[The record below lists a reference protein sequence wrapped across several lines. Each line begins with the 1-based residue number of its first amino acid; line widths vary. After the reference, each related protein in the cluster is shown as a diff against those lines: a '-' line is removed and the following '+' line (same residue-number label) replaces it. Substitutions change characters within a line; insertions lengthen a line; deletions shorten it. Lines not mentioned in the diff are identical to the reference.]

1 MIWQIYK
8 VFFTYHFTRSL
19 SFVAAA
25 KFSLFTFHFS
35 LKIANFANSFA
46 KLQCTRQFKEKQA
59 FLLHCSRFFVTL
71 ASPKLLHLG
80 KAQINLAFHST
91 FRNFANKNK
100 TFYNTTMLQIRCK
113 NNNMT
118 KSFPEGTS
126 LLDVYQE
133 FADDIKLPY
142 PVVSAKV
149 NNASQGLKFRLYQNR
164 DVEFL
169 DAREGSGHRVYV
181 RSLCFVLYKATQDLF
196 PGSKLFI
203 EHTISRGY
211 YCNFK
216 KKGYEPMVEGDVEKI
231 RERMQEIINLDMPFR
246 RNEAT
251 TEEALRVFAERGLT
265 DKVKLLESS
274 GQIYSDY
281 YMLGDTADY
290 YYGPLVPSAGYL
302 TVWGLET
309 YHDGMLLRV
318 PDWNNPTQLAEKVD
332 MPKTYE
338 MFAEKTK
345 WDIIM
350 RLSNAGDV
358 NKAILKGHASELI
371 QVSEA
376 LQEKKIVQIAE
387 EIDRR
392 FHDEENPVRMVLIT
406 GPSSS
411 GKTTFCKRL
420 SVQLLACGLRPL
432 SFSTDD
438 YFVNRL
444 DTPKLPNGDYDFD
457 NIETVEYHLLEDHLL
472 RLMKGERVEI
482 PEYNFVTGKREWN
495 GKKLKLAGD
504 TVLIIEGIHALN
516 PLLTKKIPD
525 SLKYKIYI
533 SALTSISLD
542 DHNWIPVRDNR
553 LLRRIIRD
561 YNKGAYTAQQTI
573 AQWKNVCE
581 AEDQWIFPFQETAD
595 AMFNSALNI
604 EFAVLRTHA
613 EIILASVPKNCDEY
627 AEAHRLLKF
636 LRYFIPI
643 SDKEIPPT
651 SIMREFVGG
660 SSFKYPR

>member
-1 MIWQIYK
+1 
-8 VFFTYHFTRSL
+8 
-19 SFVAAA
+19 
-25 KFSLFTFHFS
+25 
-35 LKIANFANSFA
+35 
-46 KLQCTRQFKEKQA
+46 
-59 FLLHCSRFFVTL
+59 
-71 ASPKLLHLG
+71 
-80 KAQINLAFHST
+80 
-91 FRNFANKNK
+91 
-100 TFYNTTMLQIRCK
+100 MLQIRCK
-113 NNNMT
+113 NNNIT

-126 LLDVYQE
+126 LLEVYQE
-133 FADDIKLPY
+133 FADEIHLPY

-149 NNASQGLKFRLYQNR
+149 NNTSQGLKFRLFQNR

-169 DAREGSGHRVYV
+169 DACEGSGHRVYV

-196 PGSKLFI
+196 PASKLFI

-216 KKGYEPMVEGDVEKI
+216 KRNNEALAEGDVERI

-265 DKVKLLESS
+265 DKVKLLETS

-302 TVWGLET
+302 TVWALEP

-318 PDWNNPTQLAEKVD
+318 PDWNNPTILAEKVD
-332 MPKTYE
+332 MPKTYG

-392 FHDEENPVRMVLIT
+392 FHEEENPVRLVLIT

-420 SVQLLACGLRPL
+420 SVQLLACGLRPM

-438 YFVNRL
+438 YFVNRV

-457 NIETVEYHLLEDHLL
+457 NIETVEYSLLEDHLL
-472 RLMKGERVEI
+472 RLMNGERVEI
-482 PEYNFVTGKREWN
+482 PEYNFTTGQREWN

-504 TVLIIEGIHALN
+504 SVLIIEGIHALN

-525 SLKYKIYI
+525 SAKFKIYI

-561 YNKGAYTAQQTI
+561 YNKGAYTAQETI

-581 AEDQWIFPFQETAD
+581 AEDQWIFPFQESAD
-595 AMFNSALNI
+595 VMFNSALNI

-613 EIILASVPKNCDEY
+613 EIILTSVPRNCPEY

-636 LRYFIPI
+636 IRFFIPV

-660 SSFKYPR
+660 SSFKY

>member
-1 MIWQIYK
+1 MNYELCNRD
-8 VFFTYHFTRSL
+8 FL
-19 SFVAAA
+19 ALLA
-25 KFSLFTFHFS
+25 KNYELFRIFAS
-35 LKIANFANSFA
+35 KI
-46 KLQCTRQFKEKQA
+46 
-59 FLLHCSRFFVTL
+59 
-71 ASPKLLHLG
+71 P
-80 KAQINLAFHST
+80 IP
-91 FRNFANKNK
+91 
-100 TFYNTTMLQIRCK
+100 MLQIRCK
-113 NNNMT
+113 NNNVT

-133 FADDIKLPY
+133 FADEIKLPY

-149 NNASQGLKFRLYQNR
+149 NNASEGLKFRLFQNR

-181 RSLCFVLYKATQDLF
+181 RSLCFLLYKATQDIF

-216 KKGYEPMVEGDVEKI
+216 KKNNEALAEGDVERI
-231 RERMQEIINLDMPFR
+231 SQRMMEIVGLDMPFR

-251 TEEALRVFAERGLT
+251 NEEAIRVFAERGFA
-265 DKVKLLESS
+265 DKVKLLETS

-281 YMLGDTADY
+281 YTLGDTADY

-302 TVWGLET
+302 KVFGLEP

-318 PDWNNPTQLAEKVD
+318 PDWNDPTRLAEKVD

-338 MFAEKTK
+338 MFREKTR

-376 LQEKKIVQIAE
+376 LQEKRIVQIAE

-392 FHDEENPVRMVLIT
+392 FHAEENPIRLVLIT

-438 YFVNRL
+438 YFVNRV
-444 DTPKLPNGDYDFD
+444 DTPLLPNGDYDFD
-457 NIETVEYHLLEDHLL
+457 NIETVDYHLLEDHLT
-472 RLMKGERVEI
+472 RLMNGERVEV
-482 PEYNFVTGKREWN
+482 PEYNFSTGKREWN

-516 PLLTKKIPD
+516 PLLTQKIDD

-533 SALTSISLD
+533 SALTSVSLD
-542 DHNWIPVRDNR
+542 DHNWIPTRDNR

-561 YNKGAYTAQQTI
+561 YNKGAFTAQQTI

-581 AEDQWIFPFQETAD
+581 AEDKWIFPYQERAD

-613 EIILASVPKNCDEY
+613 EIILSSVPRNCPEY
-627 AEAHRLLKF
+627 SEAHRLLKF
-636 LRYFIPI
+636 IHYFLPV

-660 SSFKYPR
+660 SSFKY

>member
-1 MIWQIYK
+1 
-8 VFFTYHFTRSL
+8 
-19 SFVAAA
+19 
-25 KFSLFTFHFS
+25 
-35 LKIANFANSFA
+35 
-46 KLQCTRQFKEKQA
+46 
-59 FLLHCSRFFVTL
+59 
-71 ASPKLLHLG
+71 
-80 KAQINLAFHST
+80 
-91 FRNFANKNK
+91 
-100 TFYNTTMLQIRCK
+100 MLQIRCK
-113 NNNMT
+113 NNNVT

-133 FADDIKLPY
+133 FADEINLPY

-149 NNASQGLKFRLYQNR
+149 NNTSQGLKFRLFQNR
-164 DVEFL
+164 DVEFM

-181 RSLCFVLYKATQDLF
+181 RSLSFLLYKATQDIF

-203 EHTISRGY
+203 EHSLCRGY

-216 KKGYEPMVEGDVEKI
+216 KKTNEPLTDEDVQQIKD
-231 RERMQEIINLDMPFR
+231 RMLEIVGLDMPFR
-246 RNEAT
+246 RTEAT
-251 TEEALRVFAERGLT
+251 TEEAIRVFTERGFS
-265 DKVKLLESS
+265 DKVKLLETS

-281 YMLGDTADY
+281 YTLGDTVDY

-302 TVWGLET
+302 KVWGLER
-309 YHDGMLLRV
+309 YEDGLLLRV
-318 PDWNNPTQLAEKVD
+318 PDWNNPTQVAEKVSQ
-332 MPKTYE
+332 PKTFE
-338 MFAEKTK
+338 MFAEKTR

-358 NKAILKGHASELI
+358 NKAIMRGHASELI

-387 EIDRR
+387 EIDKR
-392 FHDEENPVRMVLIT
+392 FHREKDPVRLVLIT

-420 SVQLLACGLRPL
+420 SVQLLACGLRPI

-438 YFVNRL
+438 YFVNRV

-457 NIETVEYHLLEDHLL
+457 NIETVEYSLLEDHLL
-472 RLMKGERVEI
+472 RLMKGERVDI
-482 PEYNFVTGKREWN
+482 PEYNFVTGKREYN
-495 GKKLKLAGD
+495 GKKLKLGND

-516 PLLTKKIPD
+516 PLLTQKIPD
-525 SLKYKIYI
+525 ALKYKVYI

-561 YNKGAYTAQQTI
+561 YNKGAFTAQQTI
-573 AQWKNVCE
+573 AQWKNVLA

-595 AMFNSALNI
+595 VMFNSALNI

-613 EIILASVPKNCDEY
+613 EIILASVPKNCPEY
-627 AEAHRLLKF
+627 SEAHRLLKF
-636 LRYFIPI
+636 IHFFLPV

>member
-1 MIWQIYK
+1 MQAK
-8 VFFTYHFTRSL
+8 TR
-19 SFVAAA
+19 
-25 KFSLFTFHFS
+25 
-35 LKIANFANSFA
+35 N
-46 KLQCTRQFKEKQA
+46 
-59 FLLHCSRFFVTL
+59 
-71 ASPKLLHLG
+71 
-80 KAQINLAFHST
+80 
-91 FRNFANKNK
+91 
-100 TFYNTTMLQIRCK
+100 MLQIRCK
-113 NNNMT
+113 NNNVT

-142 PVVSAKV
+142 PVVSARV
-149 NNASQGLKFRLYQNR
+149 NNTSQGLKFRLFQNR

-181 RSLCFVLYKATQDLF
+181 RSLSFLLYKATQDVF

-203 EHTISRGY
+203 EHSLSRGY
-211 YCNFK
+211 YCNLK
-216 KKGYEPMVEGDVEKI
+216 KREALTDDDVEQI
-231 RERMQEIINLDMPFR
+231 RKRMQEIVDLDMPFR
-246 RNEAT
+246 RTEAT
-251 TEEALRVFAERGLT
+251 NEEAIRVFSERGFS
-265 DKVKLLESS
+265 DKVKLLETS

-281 YMLGDTADY
+281 YTLGDTVDY

-302 TVWGLET
+302 KVWGLER
-309 YHDGMLLRV
+309 YEDGLLLRV
-318 PDWNNPTQLAEKVD
+318 PDWHNPLKVAEK
-332 MPKTYE
+332 MQQPKTFE
-338 MFAEKTK
+338 MFAEKTR

-358 NKAILKGHASELI
+358 NKAVMRGHASELI

-392 FHDEENPVRMVLIT
+392 FHWEKDPVRLVLIT

-420 SVQLLACGLRPL
+420 SIQLLACGLRPV

-438 YFVNRL
+438 YFVNRV

-457 NIETVEYHLLEDHLL
+457 NIETVEYSLLEDHLL
-472 RLMKGERVEI
+472 RLMQGERVEI
-482 PEYNFVTGKREWN
+482 PEYNFVTGKREYN
-495 GKKLKLAGD
+495 GKKLKLGSD

-525 SLKYKIYI
+525 TLKYKVFI
-533 SALTSISLD
+533 SALTSVSLD
-542 DHNWIPVRDNR
+542 DHNWIPTRDNR

-561 YNKGAYTAQQTI
+561 YNKGAFTAQQTI
-573 AQWKNVCE
+573 AQWKNVLA
-581 AEDQWIFPFQETAD
+581 AEDQWISPFQESAD
-595 AMFNSALNI
+595 VMFNSALNI

-613 EIILASVPKNCDEY
+613 EIILASVPKNCPEY
-627 AEAHRLLKF
+627 SDAHRLLKF
-636 LRYFIPI
+636 IRYFIPI
-643 SDKEIPPT
+643 SDTEIPPT

-660 SSFKYPR
+660 SSFKYQR

>member
-1 MIWQIYK
+1 
-8 VFFTYHFTRSL
+8 
-19 SFVAAA
+19 
-25 KFSLFTFHFS
+25 
-35 LKIANFANSFA
+35 
-46 KLQCTRQFKEKQA
+46 
-59 FLLHCSRFFVTL
+59 
-71 ASPKLLHLG
+71 
-80 KAQINLAFHST
+80 
-91 FRNFANKNK
+91 
-100 TFYNTTMLQIRCK
+100 MLQIRCK
-113 NNNMT
+113 NTGVT
-118 KSFPEGTS
+118 KSVQEGTS

-133 FADDIKLPY
+133 FADEIRLPY

-149 NNASQGLKFRLYQNR
+149 NNVSQGLKFRLYQNR

-181 RSLCFVLYKATQDLF
+181 RSLCFVLYKATQDVF

-203 EHTISRGY
+203 EHSLCRGY

-216 KKGYEPMVEGDVEKI
+216 KRTPEPLTDEDVRRI
-231 RERMQEIINLDMPFR
+231 GQRMQEIIALDMPFR
-246 RNEAT
+246 RTEAT
-251 TEEALRVFAERGLT
+251 NEETVRVFTERGFA
-265 DKVKLLESS
+265 DKVKLLETS
-274 GQIYSDY
+274 GQIYSHY
-281 YMLGDTADY
+281 YTLGDTVDY

-302 TVWGLET
+302 TVWALERYEQGL
-309 YHDGMLLRV
+309 LLRI
-318 PDWNNPTQLAEKVD
+318 PDWNNPSRLAEKVD
-332 MPKTYE
+332 QPKTFG
-338 MFAEKTK
+338 MFAEKTR

-358 NKAILKGHASELI
+358 NKAIQRGYASELI

-387 EIDRR
+387 DIYARCEKSNGR
-392 FHDEENPVRMVLIT
+392 NPIVLIT

-420 SVQLLACGLRPL
+420 SIQLLACGLRPL

-438 YFVNRL
+438 YFVNRV

-457 NIETVEYHLLEDHLL
+457 NIETVEYSLLEDHLL
-472 RLMKGERVEI
+472 RLIKGERVEI
-482 PEYNFVTGKREWN
+482 PEYNFVTGRREWN
-495 GKKLKLAGD
+495 GKRLKLSPD

-516 PLLTKKIPD
+516 PLLTQKID
-525 SLKYKIYI
+525 DTMKYKIYI

-542 DHNWIPVRDNR
+542 DHNWIPVSDNR

-561 YNKGAYTAQQTI
+561 YNKGAFTARQTI

-581 AEDQWIFPFQETAD
+581 AEDRWIFPFQETAD

-613 EIILASVPKNCDEY
+613 EIILTSVPKNCPEY

-636 LRYFIPI
+636 IRFFLPV

-660 SSFKYPR
+660 SSFKY

>member
-1 MIWQIYK
+1 
-8 VFFTYHFTRSL
+8 
-19 SFVAAA
+19 
-25 KFSLFTFHFS
+25 
-35 LKIANFANSFA
+35 
-46 KLQCTRQFKEKQA
+46 
-59 FLLHCSRFFVTL
+59 
-71 ASPKLLHLG
+71 
-80 KAQINLAFHST
+80 
-91 FRNFANKNK
+91 
-100 TFYNTTMLQIRCK
+100 MLQIRCK
-113 NNNMT
+113 NNNVT

-181 RSLCFVLYKATQDLF
+181 RSLSFVLYKATQDIF

-203 EHTISRGY
+203 EHSLCRGF

-216 KKGYEPMVEGDVEKI
+216 KKDGGALTDEDVDQIKQ
-231 RERMQEIINLDMPFR
+231 RMQEIINLDMPFR
-246 RNEAT
+246 RTEAT
-251 TEEALRVFAERGLT
+251 NEEAIRVFQERGFS
-265 DKVKLLESS
+265 DKVKLLETS
-274 GQIYSDY
+274 GHIYSDY
-281 YMLGDTADY
+281 YTLGDTVDY
-290 YYGPLVPSAGYL
+290 YYGPLVPSTSYL
-302 TVWGLET
+302 KIWGLER
-309 YHDGMLLRV
+309 YEQGLLLRV
-318 PDWNNPTQLAEKVD
+318 PDWNNPNQLAEKVAQ
-332 MPKTYE
+332 PKTFE
-338 MFAEKTK
+338 MFAEKTR

-358 NKAILKGHASELI
+358 NKAIMRGHASELI

-387 EIDRR
+387 EIERR
-392 FHDEENPVRMVLIT
+392 FHREENPVKMVLIT

-420 SVQLLACGLRPL
+420 SVQLLACGLRPV

-438 YFVNRL
+438 YFVNRV

-457 NIETVEYHLLEDHLL
+457 NIETVEYALLEDHLL

-495 GKKLKLAGD
+495 GKKLKLSND

-561 YNKGAYTAQQTI
+561 YNKGAFTAQETI

-581 AEDQWIFPFQETAD
+581 AEDKWIFPFQESAD
-595 AMFNSALNI
+595 VMFNSALNI
-604 EFAVLRTHA
+604 EFAVLRIHA
-613 EIILASVPKNCDEY
+613 ELILASVPKNCPEY
-627 AEAHRLLKF
+627 AEAHRLMKF
-636 LRYFIPI
+636 IHFFLPV

-660 SSFKYPR
+660 SSFKY

>member
-1 MIWQIYK
+1 M
-8 VFFTYHFTRSL
+8 
-19 SFVAAA
+19 
-25 KFSLFTFHFS
+25 
-35 LKIANFANSFA
+35 
-46 KLQCTRQFKEKQA
+46 
-59 FLLHCSRFFVTL
+59 LH
-71 ASPKLLHLG
+71 
-80 KAQINLAFHST
+80 
-91 FRNFANKNK
+91 
-100 TFYNTTMLQIRCK
+100 IRCK
-113 NNNMT
+113 NNNVT
-118 KSFPEGTS
+118 KAFPEGCS

-133 FADDIKLPY
+133 FADEIKLPY

-149 NNASQGLKFRLYQNR
+149 NNASEGLKFRLFQNR

-181 RSLCFVLYKATQDLF
+181 RSLCFLLYKATQDIF

-203 EHTISRGY
+203 EHAISRGY

-216 KKGYEPMVEGDVEKI
+216 KKNNEGLADGDIKQI
-231 RERMQEIINLDMPFR
+231 SERMREIVNLDMPFR
-246 RNEAT
+246 RTEAT
-251 TEEALRVFAERGLT
+251 NEEAIRVFAERGFS
-265 DKVKLLESS
+265 DKVKLLETS

-302 TVWGLET
+302 KVFGLEP

-318 PDWNNPTQLAEKVD
+318 PDWNNPTILAEKVD

-338 MFAEKTK
+338 MFREKTK

-387 EIDRR
+387 DIERR
-392 FHDEENPVRMVLIT
+392 FHAEEKPIRLVLIT

-420 SVQLLACGLRPL
+420 SIQLLACGLRPM

-438 YFVNRL
+438 YFVNRV

-457 NIETVEYHLLEDHLL
+457 NIETVDYALLEDHLS

-482 PEYNFVTGKREWN
+482 PEYNFTTGKREWN

-516 PLLTKKIPD
+516 PKLTQNID
-525 SLKYKIYI
+525 NSLKYKIYI

-561 YNKGAYTAQQTI
+561 YNKGAYTARETI

-581 AEDQWIFPFQETAD
+581 AEDKWIFPYQETAD

-613 EIILASVPKNCDEY
+613 EIILSSVQRNCPEY

-636 LRYFIPI
+636 IHYFLPV

-660 SSFKYPR
+660 SSFKY

>member
-1 MIWQIYK
+1 
-8 VFFTYHFTRSL
+8 
-19 SFVAAA
+19 
-25 KFSLFTFHFS
+25 
-35 LKIANFANSFA
+35 
-46 KLQCTRQFKEKQA
+46 
-59 FLLHCSRFFVTL
+59 
-71 ASPKLLHLG
+71 
-80 KAQINLAFHST
+80 
-91 FRNFANKNK
+91 
-100 TFYNTTMLQIRCK
+100 MLDI
-113 NNNMT
+113 
-118 KSFPEGTS
+118 
-126 LLDVYQE
+126 YQE
-133 FADDIKLPY
+133 FAEEIQLPY

-149 NNASQGLKFRLYQNR
+149 NNVSQGLKFRVYQNR

-181 RSLCFVLYKATQDLF
+181 RSLSFVLYKATQDVF

-203 EHTISRGY
+203 EHSLCRGY

-216 KKGYEPMVEGDVEKI
+216 KKGNEPLTNDDVNSI
-231 RERMQEIINLDMPFR
+231 RQRMQEIIDLDMPFR
-246 RNEAT
+246 RTEAT
-251 TEEALRVFAERGLT
+251 NEESIRIFTERGFT
-265 DKVKLLESS
+265 DKVKLLETS

-281 YMLGDTADY
+281 YTLGDTVDY

-302 TVWGLET
+302 KVWGLER
-309 YHDGMLLRV
+309 YEEGMLLRV
-318 PDWNNPTQLAEKVD
+318 PDWYNPLKLAEKVD
-332 MPKTYE
+332 QPKTFE
-338 MFAEKTK
+338 MFAEKTR

-358 NKAILKGHASELI
+358 NKAIKRGHASELI

-387 EIDRR
+387 EIERR
-392 FHDEENPVRMVLIT
+392 FHREENPTRLVLIT

-420 SVQLLACGLRPL
+420 SVQLLACGLRPV

-438 YFVNRL
+438 YFVNRV

-457 NIETVEYHLLEDHLL
+457 NIETVEYSLLEDHLL
-472 RLMKGERVEI
+472 RLMQGEKVEI
-482 PEYNFVTGKREWN
+482 PEYNFVTGKREYN
-495 GKKLKLAGD
+495 GKKLKLSGD

-525 SLKYKIYI
+525 DLKYKIYI

-542 DHNWIPVRDNR
+542 DHNWIPTRDNR

-573 AQWKNVCE
+573 SQWKNVCL
-581 AEDQWIFPFQETAD
+581 AEDQWIFPYQETAD
-595 AMFNSALNI
+595 VMFNSALNI

-613 EIILASVPKNCDEY
+613 EIILASVPRNCPEY
-627 AEAHRLLKF
+627 SEAHRLLKF
-636 LRYFIPI
+636 IHYFLPI

-660 SSFKYPR
+660 SSFKESSF

>member
-1 MIWQIYK
+1 
-8 VFFTYHFTRSL
+8 
-19 SFVAAA
+19 
-25 KFSLFTFHFS
+25 
-35 LKIANFANSFA
+35 
-46 KLQCTRQFKEKQA
+46 
-59 FLLHCSRFFVTL
+59 
-71 ASPKLLHLG
+71 
-80 KAQINLAFHST
+80 
-91 FRNFANKNK
+91 
-100 TFYNTTMLQIRCK
+100 MLQIRCK
-113 NNNMT
+113 NNNIT

-133 FADDIKLPY
+133 FADELKMPY

-149 NNASQGLKFRLYQNR
+149 NNVSQGLKFRLYQNR

-169 DAREGSGHRVYV
+169 DARVGSGHSAYV
-181 RSLCFVLYKATQDLF
+181 RSLCFILYKATQDLF

-216 KKGYEPMVEGDVEKI
+216 KKGNIPLTNDDVTKM
-231 RERMQEIINLDMPFR
+231 RNRMQEIIDLDMPFR

-251 TEEALRVFAERGLT
+251 TEEALRVFQERGFS
-265 DKVKLLESS
+265 DKVKLLETS

-281 YMLGDTADY
+281 YMLGDTADFY
-290 YYGPLVPSAGYL
+290 FGPLVPSAGYIK
-302 TVWGLET
+302 VWGLEP
-309 YHDGMLLRV
+309 YYDGMLLRV
-318 PDWNNPTQLAEKVD
+318 PDWNNPTVLAEKVD
-332 MPKTYE
+332 MPKTYS
-338 MFAEKTK
+338 MFAEKTR

-358 NKAILKGHASELI
+358 NKSVLNGHASELI

-392 FHDEENPVRMVLIT
+392 YHSEENPVKLVLIT

-457 NIETVEYHLLEDHLL
+457 NIETVDYHLLEDHLI
-472 RLMKGERVEI
+472 RLMNGERVEV
-482 PEYNFVTGKREWN
+482 PEYNFTTGKREWN
-495 GKKLKLAGD
+495 GKKLKLTND
-504 TVLIIEGIHALN
+504 SVLIIEGIHALN
-516 PLLTKKIPD
+516 PLLTKEIED
-525 SLKYKIYI
+525 SMKFRIYI

-561 YNKGAYTAQQTI
+561 YNKGAFTARETI
-573 AQWKNVCE
+573 SQWKNVCD
-581 AEDQWIFPFQETAD
+581 AEDKWIFPFQESAD
-595 AMFNSALNI
+595 VMFNSALNI
-604 EFAVLRTHA
+604 EFAVLRPHA
-613 EIILASVPKNCDEY
+613 EIILSTVPKNCPEY
-627 AEAHRLLKF
+627 SEAHRLLKF
-636 LRYFIPI
+636 IRYFIPV

-660 SSFKYPR
+660 SSFKY

>member
-1 MIWQIYK
+1 
-8 VFFTYHFTRSL
+8 
-19 SFVAAA
+19 
-25 KFSLFTFHFS
+25 
-35 LKIANFANSFA
+35 
-46 KLQCTRQFKEKQA
+46 
-59 FLLHCSRFFVTL
+59 
-71 ASPKLLHLG
+71 
-80 KAQINLAFHST
+80 
-91 FRNFANKNK
+91 
-100 TFYNTTMLQIRCK
+100 MLQIRCK
-113 NNNMT
+113 NNNVT
-118 KSFPEGTS
+118 KSFPEGCS

-133 FADDIKLPY
+133 FADDIQLPY

-149 NNASQGLKFRLYQNR
+149 NNVSQGLKFRLYQNR

-169 DAREGSGHRVYV
+169 DARAGSGHRVYV
-181 RSLCFVLYKATQDLF
+181 RSLSFVLYKATQDVF

-203 EHTISRGY
+203 EHSLSRGY

-216 KKGYEPMVEGDVEKI
+216 KKTGEPLTDDDVAAIKA
-231 RERMQEIINLDMPFR
+231 RMQEIVDLDMPFR

-251 TEEALRVFAERGLT
+251 NEEAVRVFAERGFS
-265 DKVKLLESS
+265 DKVKLLETS

-302 TVWGLET
+302 KVWDLQRYQDGL
-309 YHDGMLLRV
+309 LLRV
-318 PDWNNPTQLAEKVD
+318 PDWNDPSRVAEYVD
-332 MPKTYE
+332 MPKTFE
-338 MFAEKTK
+338 MFAEKTR

-358 NKAILKGHASELI
+358 NKAILRGYASELI

-387 EIDRR
+387 EIAQ
-392 FHDEENPVRMVLIT
+392 RMPKLVLIT

-420 SVQLLACGLRPL
+420 SVQLLACGLRPMA
-432 SFSTDD
+432 FSTDD
-438 YFVNRL
+438 YFVNRV

-457 NIETVEYHLLEDHLL
+457 NLEAVDYKLLEEHLTRLMQGETVE
-472 RLMKGERVEI
+472 V
-482 PEYNFVTGKREWN
+482 PEYNFTTGKREYN
-495 GKKLKLAGD
+495 GKKLKLQRD
-504 TVLIIEGIHALN
+504 SVLIMEGIHALN
-516 PLLTKKIPD
+516 PLLTKNIP
-525 SLKYKIYI
+525 SEAKFKIYI

-561 YNKGAYTAQQTI
+561 YNKGAFTARETI
-573 AQWKNVCE
+573 SQWKNVCE
-581 AEDQWIFPFQETAD
+581 AEDRWIFPFQETAD
-595 AMFNSALNI
+595 VMFNSALNI
-604 EFAVLRTHA
+604 EFAVLRPHA
-613 EIILASVPKNCDEY
+613 EIILSAIPKNCPEY
-627 AEAHRLLKF
+627 GEAHRLLKF
-636 LRYFIPI
+636 LHYFLPV

-660 SSFKYPR
+660 SSFKYER

>member
-1 MIWQIYK
+1 
-8 VFFTYHFTRSL
+8 
-19 SFVAAA
+19 
-25 KFSLFTFHFS
+25 
-35 LKIANFANSFA
+35 
-46 KLQCTRQFKEKQA
+46 
-59 FLLHCSRFFVTL
+59 
-71 ASPKLLHLG
+71 
-80 KAQINLAFHST
+80 
-91 FRNFANKNK
+91 
-100 TFYNTTMLQIRCK
+100 MLQIRCK
-113 NNNMT
+113 NNGVT
-118 KSFPEGTS
+118 KSFPEGCS

-181 RSLCFVLYKATQDLF
+181 RSLCFLLYKATQDVF

-216 KKGYEPMVEGDVEKI
+216 KKNNEGLVEGDVEQI
-231 RERMQEIINLDMPFR
+231 CDRMNEIVKLDMPFR
-246 RNEAT
+246 RTEAT
-251 TEEALRVFAERGLT
+251 NEEAIRVFAERGFA
-265 DKVKLLESS
+265 DKVKLLETS

-302 TVWGLET
+302 KVFGLEA
-309 YHDGMLLRV
+309 YQDGMLLRV
-318 PDWNNPTQLAEKVD
+318 PDWNNPTILAEKVD

-338 MFAEKTK
+338 MFREKTR

-387 EIDRR
+387 DIDRR
-392 FHDEENPVRMVLIT
+392 FHAEENPIRLVLIT

-438 YFVNRL
+438 YFVNRV

-457 NIETVEYHLLEDHLL
+457 NIEAVDYHLLEDHLTA
-472 RLMKGERVEI
+472 LMNGERVEI
-482 PEYNFVTGKREWN
+482 PEYNFSTGKREWN
-495 GKKLKLAGD
+495 GKKIKLAGD

-516 PLLTKKIPD
+516 PLLTQKIED

-561 YNKGAYTAQQTI
+561 YNKGAFTAQETI

-581 AEDQWIFPFQETAD
+581 AEDKWIFPYQETAD
-595 AMFNSALNI
+595 SMFNSALNI

-613 EIILASVPKNCDEY
+613 EIILASVPRNCAEY

-636 LRYFIPI
+636 IHYFLPV

-660 SSFKYPR
+660 SSFKY

>member
-1 MIWQIYK
+1 
-8 VFFTYHFTRSL
+8 
-19 SFVAAA
+19 
-25 KFSLFTFHFS
+25 
-35 LKIANFANSFA
+35 
-46 KLQCTRQFKEKQA
+46 
-59 FLLHCSRFFVTL
+59 
-71 ASPKLLHLG
+71 
-80 KAQINLAFHST
+80 
-91 FRNFANKNK
+91 
-100 TFYNTTMLQIRCK
+100 MLQIRCK
-113 NNNMT
+113 NNNVT

-133 FADDIKLPY
+133 FANEIHLPY

-149 NNASQGLKFRLYQNR
+149 NNTSQGLKFRLYQNR

-181 RSLCFVLYKATQDLF
+181 RSLSFLLYKATQDLF

-203 EHTISRGY
+203 EHSLSRGY
-211 YCNFK
+211 FCNFK
-216 KKGYEPMVEGDVEKI
+216 KKSTGSPSDHPAHPGTPPNLGGEKVTDEDVKKI
-231 RERMQEIINLDMPFR
+231 KARMQEIVNLDMPFR
-246 RNEAT
+246 RTEAT
-251 TEEALRVFAERGLT
+251 TEEAIRVFTERGFQ
-265 DKVKLLESS
+265 DKVKLLETS
-274 GQIYSDY
+274 GHIYSDY
-281 YMLGDTADY
+281 YMLGDTVDY

-302 TVWGLET
+302 QVWDLERYEEGL
-309 YHDGMLLRV
+309 LLRV
-318 PDWNNPTQLAEKVD
+318 PDWNNPSKVAEKVAQ
-332 MPKTYE
+332 PKTFG
-338 MFAEKTK
+338 MFAEKTR

-358 NKAILKGHASELI
+358 NKAVMRGYASELI

-392 FHDEENPVRMVLIT
+392 FHQEKNPVRIVLIT

-420 SVQLLACGLRPL
+420 SVQLLACGLRPV

-438 YFVNRL
+438 YFVNRV

-457 NIETVEYHLLEDHLL
+457 NIETVDYHLMEDHLM
-472 RLMKGERVEI
+472 RLMAGERVEI
-482 PEYNFVTGKREWN
+482 PEYNFVTGKREMN
-495 GKKLKLAGD
+495 GKKLKLGND

-516 PLLTKKIPD
+516 PLLTQKID
-525 SLKYKIYI
+525 DTLKYKIYI

-581 AEDQWIFPFQETAD
+581 AEDQWIFPYQETAD
-595 AMFNSALNI
+595 VMFNSALNI

-613 EIILASVPKNCDEY
+613 EIILTSVPKNCPEY
-627 AEAHRLLKF
+627 SEAHRLLKF
-636 LRYFIPI
+636 LRFFLPV

-660 SSFKYPR
+660 SSFKY

>member
-1 MIWQIYK
+1 MRI
-8 VFFTYHFTRSL
+8 
-19 SFVAAA
+19 FVA
-25 KFSLFTFHFS
+25 KFLD
-35 LKIANFANSFA
+35 
-46 KLQCTRQFKEKQA
+46 
-59 FLLHCSRFFVTL
+59 
-71 ASPKLLHLG
+71 
-80 KAQINLAFHST
+80 
-91 FRNFANKNK
+91 
-100 TFYNTTMLQIRCK
+100 TMLQIRCK
-113 NNNMT
+113 NNNVT

-126 LLDVYQE
+126 LLDIYQE
-133 FADDIKLPY
+133 FADEIKLPY

-149 NNASQGLKFRLYQNR
+149 NNASQGLKFRVFQNR

-169 DAREGSGHRVYV
+169 DARQGSGHRVYV
-181 RSLCFVLYKATQDLF
+181 RSLCFLLYKATQDVF

-216 KKGYEPMVEGDVEKI
+216 KKGNEVLTESDVELI
-231 RERMQEIINLDMPFR
+231 CNRMQEIVNLDMPFR
-246 RNEAT
+246 RTEAT
-251 TEEALRVFAERGLT
+251 NEEAIRVFAERGFA
-265 DKVKLLESS
+265 DKVKLLETS

-281 YMLGDTADY
+281 YTLGDTADY

-302 TVWGLET
+302 KVFGLET

-318 PDWNNPTQLAEKVD
+318 PDWNDPTRLAEKVD

-338 MFAEKTK
+338 MFAEKTR

-387 EIDRR
+387 DIERR
-392 FHDEENPVRMVLIT
+392 FHAEENPIRLVLIT

-420 SVQLLACGLRPL
+420 SIQLLACGLRPL

-438 YFVNRL
+438 YFVNRV

-457 NIETVEYHLLEDHLL
+457 NIEAVDYHLLEDHLT
-472 RLMKGERVEI
+472 RLMKGERVEV
-482 PEYNFVTGKREWN
+482 PEYNFSTGKREWN

-516 PLLTKKIPD
+516 PLLTQQIDD
-525 SLKYKIYI
+525 SLKYKVYI

-542 DHNWIPVRDNR
+542 DHNWIPVHDNR

-561 YNKGAYTAQQTI
+561 YNKGAFTAQETI

-581 AEDQWIFPFQETAD
+581 AEDKWIFPYQETAD
-595 AMFNSALNI
+595 VMFNSALNI

-613 EIILASVPKNCDEY
+613 EIILSSVPKNCPEY
-627 AEAHRLLKF
+627 SEAHRLLKF
-636 LRYFIPI
+636 IHYFLPV

-651 SIMREFVGG
+651 SIMREFLGG
-660 SSFKYPR
+660 SSFKY

>member
-1 MIWQIYK
+1 M
-8 VFFTYHFTRSL
+8 
-19 SFVAAA
+19 
-25 KFSLFTFHFS
+25 
-35 LKIANFANSFA
+35 
-46 KLQCTRQFKEKQA
+46 
-59 FLLHCSRFFVTL
+59 LH
-71 ASPKLLHLG
+71 
-80 KAQINLAFHST
+80 
-91 FRNFANKNK
+91 
-100 TFYNTTMLQIRCK
+100 IRCK
-113 NNNMT
+113 NNNVT
-118 KSFPEGTS
+118 KSFPEGSS

-133 FADDIKLPY
+133 FADDLKMTY

-149 NNASQGLKFRLYQNR
+149 NNTSQGLKFRLFQNR

-169 DAREGSGHRVYV
+169 DASEGSGHRVYV
-181 RSLCFVLYKATQDLF
+181 RSLCFLLYKATQDLF
-196 PGSKLFI
+196 PSSKLFI
-203 EHTISRGY
+203 EHSLCRGF

-216 KKGYEPMVEGDVEKI
+216 RRTGELLTDDDVE
-231 RERMQEIINLDMPFR
+231 RLRQRMQEIVDLDMPFR
-246 RNEAT
+246 RTEAT
-251 TEEALRVFAERGLT
+251 TEEAIRVFSERGFQ
-265 DKVKLLESS
+265 DKVKLLETS

-281 YMLGDTADY
+281 YTLGDTVDY

-302 TVWGLET
+302 QVWGLER
-309 YHDGMLLRV
+309 YADGLLLRV
-318 PDWNNPTQLAEKVD
+318 PDWNRPDRLAEKVD
-332 MPKTYE
+332 QPKTFG
-338 MFAEKTK
+338 MFAEKTR

-358 NKAILKGHASELI
+358 NKAIMRGYASELI

-387 EIDRR
+387 EIARR
-392 FHDEENPVRMVLIT
+392 KEEIQTSNLKPQTSNLKSPFSALLVLIT

-420 SVQLLACGLRPL
+420 SVQLLACGLRPV

-438 YFVNRL
+438 YFVNRV

-457 NIETVEYHLLEDHLL
+457 NIEAVDY
-472 RLMKGERVEI
+472 RLMEEHLTRLMQGERVEV
-482 PEYNFVTGKREWN
+482 PEYNFTTGKREYN

-516 PLLTKKIPD
+516 PLLTKSISD
-525 SLKYKIYI
+525 DVKYKIYI

-542 DHNWIPVRDNR
+542 DHNWIPPRDNR

-561 YNKGAYTAQQTI
+561 YNKGAFTARETI
-573 AQWKNVCE
+573 SQWKNVCE

-595 AMFNSALNI
+595 VMFNSALNI

-613 EIILASVPKNCDEY
+613 EIILSSVPKNCPEY
-627 AEAHRLLKF
+627 SEAHRLLKF
-636 LRYFIPI
+636 IHFFLPV

-660 SSFKYPR
+660 SSFKYER

>member
-1 MIWQIYK
+1 
-8 VFFTYHFTRSL
+8 
-19 SFVAAA
+19 
-25 KFSLFTFHFS
+25 
-35 LKIANFANSFA
+35 
-46 KLQCTRQFKEKQA
+46 
-59 FLLHCSRFFVTL
+59 
-71 ASPKLLHLG
+71 
-80 KAQINLAFHST
+80 
-91 FRNFANKNK
+91 
-100 TFYNTTMLQIRCK
+100 MLQIRCK
-113 NNNMT
+113 NNNVT
-118 KSFPEGTS
+118 NSFPEGTS
-126 LLDVYQE
+126 LLDIYQE
-133 FADDIKLPY
+133 FADEINLPY
-142 PVVSAKV
+142 PVVSTKV
-149 NNASQGLKFRLYQNR
+149 NNVSQGLKFRVYQNR

-181 RSLCFVLYKATQDLF
+181 RSLSFVLYKATQDVF

-203 EHTISRGY
+203 EHSLCRGY

-216 KKGYEPMVEGDVEKI
+216 KKSNEPLNDEDVNSI
-231 RERMQEIINLDMPFR
+231 RQRMQEIIDLDMPFR
-246 RNEAT
+246 RTEAT
-251 TEEALRVFAERGLT
+251 NEESIRVFTERGFT
-265 DKVKLLESS
+265 DKVKLLETS

-281 YMLGDTADY
+281 YMLGDTVDY

-302 TVWGLET
+302 KVWGLER
-309 YHDGMLLRV
+309 YEDGMLLRV
-318 PDWNNPTQLAEKVD
+318 PDWYNPLKLAEKVD
-332 MPKTYE
+332 QPKTFE
-338 MFAEKTK
+338 MFAEKTR

-358 NKAILKGHASELI
+358 NKSIKRGYASELI

-387 EIDRR
+387 EIERR
-392 FHDEENPVRMVLIT
+392 FHREENPTRLVLIT

-420 SVQLLACGLRPL
+420 SIQLLACGLRPV

-438 YFVNRL
+438 YFVNRV

-457 NIETVEYHLLEDHLL
+457 NIETVEYSLLEDHLL
-472 RLMKGERVEI
+472 RLMQGEKVEI
-482 PEYNFVTGKREWN
+482 PEYNFVTGKREYN
-495 GKKLKLAGD
+495 GKKLKLSGD

-525 SLKYKIYI
+525 DLKYKIYI

-542 DHNWIPVRDNR
+542 DHNWIPTRDNR

-573 AQWKNVCE
+573 AQWKNVCL
-581 AEDQWIFPFQETAD
+581 AEDQWIFPYQETAD
-595 AMFNSALNI
+595 VMFNSALNI

-613 EIILASVPKNCDEY
+613 EIILASVPRNCPEY
-627 AEAHRLLKF
+627 SEAHRLLKF
-636 LRYFIPI
+636 IHYFIPI

-660 SSFKYPR
+660 SSFKDSNF

>member
-1 MIWQIYK
+1 
-8 VFFTYHFTRSL
+8 
-19 SFVAAA
+19 
-25 KFSLFTFHFS
+25 
-35 LKIANFANSFA
+35 
-46 KLQCTRQFKEKQA
+46 
-59 FLLHCSRFFVTL
+59 
-71 ASPKLLHLG
+71 
-80 KAQINLAFHST
+80 
-91 FRNFANKNK
+91 
-100 TFYNTTMLQIRCK
+100 MLQIRCK
-113 NNNMT
+113 NNNVT

-133 FADDIKLPY
+133 FQDEIKLPY

-149 NNASQGLKFRLYQNR
+149 NNVSQGLKFRLYQNR
-164 DVEFL
+164 DVEFF
-169 DAREGSGHRVYV
+169 DAREGSGHRAYV
-181 RSLCFVLYKATQDLF
+181 RSLCFVLYKATQDVF

-203 EHTISRGY
+203 EHSLCRGF

-216 KKGYEPMVEGDVEKI
+216 PTPTPSRGEGNSVTDEMVERIKQ
-231 RERMQEIINLDMPFR
+231 RMQEIIDLDMPFR
-246 RNEAT
+246 RTEAT
-251 TEEALRVFAERGLT
+251 NEEAIRVFTERGFA
-265 DKVKLLESS
+265 DKVKLLETS

-281 YMLGDTADY
+281 YTLGDTVDY
-290 YYGPLVPSAGYL
+290 YYGPLVPSASYL
-302 TVWGLET
+302 TVWGLER
-309 YHDGMLLRV
+309 YEQGLLLRV
-318 PDWNNPTQLAEKVD
+318 PDWNDPSRLAEKVD
-332 MPKTYE
+332 QPKTYG
-338 MFAEKTK
+338 MFAEKTR

-358 NKAILKGHASELI
+358 NKAVMRGHASELI

-392 FHDEENPVRMVLIT
+392 FHRKKNPVRLVLIT
-406 GPSSS
+406 GASSS

-457 NIETVEYHLLEDHLL
+457 NIETVDYHLLEDHLK
-472 RLMKGERVEI
+472 RLMAGERVEI

-495 GKKLKLAGD
+495 GKKLKLGSD

-516 PLLTKKIPD
+516 PLLTKAIAD

-542 DHNWIPVRDNR
+542 DHNWIPPRDNR

-561 YNKGAYTAQQTI
+561 YNKGAYTAQETI
-573 AQWKNVCE
+573 SQWKNVCA
-581 AEDQWIFPFQETAD
+581 AEEQWIFPYQETAD
-595 AMFNSALNI
+595 VMFNSALNI

-613 EIILASVPKNCDEY
+613 EIILSSVPKNCPEY
-627 AEAHRLLKF
+627 GEAHRLLKF
-636 LRYFIPI
+636 IHFFLPV

-660 SSFKYPR
+660 SSFKY

>member
-1 MIWQIYK
+1 
-8 VFFTYHFTRSL
+8 
-19 SFVAAA
+19 
-25 KFSLFTFHFS
+25 
-35 LKIANFANSFA
+35 
-46 KLQCTRQFKEKQA
+46 
-59 FLLHCSRFFVTL
+59 
-71 ASPKLLHLG
+71 
-80 KAQINLAFHST
+80 
-91 FRNFANKNK
+91 
-100 TFYNTTMLQIRCK
+100 MLQIRCK
-113 NNNMT
+113 NNNIT
-118 KSFPEGTS
+118 RSFPEGTS
-126 LLDVYQE
+126 LLDIYQD
-133 FADDIKLPY
+133 FADEINLPY

-149 NNASQGLKFRLYQNR
+149 NNVSQGLKFRVFQNR

-181 RSLCFVLYKATQDLF
+181 RSLSFVLYKATQDLF

-203 EHTISRGY
+203 EHSLCRGY

-216 KKGYEPMVEGDVEKI
+216 KRSPEPLTDNDVSMI
-231 RERMQEIINLDMPFR
+231 RQRMQEIINLDIPFR
-246 RNEAT
+246 RTEAT
-251 TEEALRVFAERGLT
+251 NEEAVRIFTERGFQ
-265 DKVKLLESS
+265 DKVKLLETS

-281 YMLGDTADY
+281 YTLGDTVDY

-302 TVWGLET
+302 KIWGLER
-309 YHDGMLLRV
+309 YEQGLLLRI
-318 PDWNNPTQLAEKVD
+318 PDWNNPNMLAEKVD
-332 MPKTYE
+332 QPKTFE
-338 MFAEKTK
+338 MFAEKTR

-358 NKAILKGHASELI
+358 NKAIQRGHASELI

-387 EIDRR
+387 DIFDRC
-392 FHDEENPVRMVLIT
+392 ENSKGQNPIVLIT

-420 SVQLLACGLRPL
+420 SIQLLACGLRPI

-438 YFVNRL
+438 YFVNRT

-472 RLMKGERVEI
+472 RLINGERVEI
-482 PEYNFVTGKREWN
+482 PEYNFVTGLREWN
-495 GKKLKLAGD
+495 GKRLKLSPD

-516 PLLTKKIPD
+516 PLLTQQIPD
-525 SLKYKIYI
+525 KKKYKIYI

-561 YNKGAYTAQQTI
+561 YNKGAFTARETI
-573 AQWKNVCE
+573 AQWPNVCR
-581 AEDQWIFPFQETAD
+581 AEDQWIFPYQETAD
-595 AMFNSALNI
+595 VMFNSALNI
-604 EFAVLRTHA
+604 EFAVLRSHA
-613 EIILASVPKNCDEY
+613 ELILAQVPRNCPEY

-636 LRYFIPI
+636 IHYFLPV

-660 SSFKYPR
+660 SSFKY

>member
-1 MIWQIYK
+1 
-8 VFFTYHFTRSL
+8 
-19 SFVAAA
+19 
-25 KFSLFTFHFS
+25 
-35 LKIANFANSFA
+35 
-46 KLQCTRQFKEKQA
+46 
-59 FLLHCSRFFVTL
+59 
-71 ASPKLLHLG
+71 
-80 KAQINLAFHST
+80 
-91 FRNFANKNK
+91 
-100 TFYNTTMLQIRCK
+100 MLQIRCK
-113 NNNMT
+113 NINVT
-118 KSFPEGTS
+118 KSFPEGIS

-133 FADDIKLPY
+133 FADEIRLPY
-142 PVVSAKV
+142 PVVSARV
-149 NNASQGLKFRLYQNR
+149 NNTSEGLKFRLFQNR

-181 RSLCFVLYKATQDLF
+181 RSLSFVLYKATQDVF

-203 EHTISRGY
+203 EHSLCRGY
-211 YCNFK
+211 YCNFR
-216 KKGYEPMVEGDVEKI
+216 PTPNPSRREGRKITDEDVEKI
-231 RERMQEIINLDMPFR
+231 RQRMQEIIALDMPFR
-246 RNEAT
+246 RTEAT
-251 TEEALRVFAERGLT
+251 NEEAIRVFAERGFQ
-265 DKVKLLESS
+265 DKVKLLETS

-281 YMLGDTADY
+281 YMLGDTVDY

-302 TVWGLET
+302 TVWGLER
-309 YHDGMLLRV
+309 YEDGLLLRV
-318 PDWNNPTQLAEKVD
+318 PDWNNPSVLAEK
-332 MPKTYE
+332 MPQPKTFE
-338 MFAEKTK
+338 MFAEKTR

-358 NKAILKGHASELI
+358 NKAVMRGYASELI

-387 EIDRR
+387 EIERR
-392 FHDEENPVRMVLIT
+392 FHREKDPVRLVLIT

-420 SVQLLACGLRPL
+420 SVQLLACGLRPV

-457 NIETVEYHLLEDHLL
+457 NIETVEYALLEDHLL
-472 RLMKGERVEI
+472 KLMQGERVEI
-482 PEYNFVTGKREWN
+482 PEYNFVTGKREYN
-495 GKKLKLAGD
+495 GKKLKLGSD

-516 PLLTKKIPD
+516 PMLTKKIPD
-525 SLKYKIYI
+525 ATKYKIFI

-542 DHNWIPVRDNR
+542 DHNWIPTRDNR

-573 AQWKNVCE
+573 AQWKNVL
-581 AEDQWIFPFQETAD
+581 ASEDQWITPFQESAD
-595 AMFNSALNI
+595 VMFNSALNI
-604 EFAVLRTHA
+604 EFAVLRIHA
-613 EIILASVPKNCDEY
+613 EIILTSVPKNCTEY

-636 LRYFIPI
+636 LHYFLPI

-651 SIMREFVGG
+651 SIMREFLGG
-660 SSFKYPR
+660 SSFKY

>member
-1 MIWQIYK
+1 
-8 VFFTYHFTRSL
+8 
-19 SFVAAA
+19 
-25 KFSLFTFHFS
+25 
-35 LKIANFANSFA
+35 
-46 KLQCTRQFKEKQA
+46 
-59 FLLHCSRFFVTL
+59 
-71 ASPKLLHLG
+71 
-80 KAQINLAFHST
+80 
-91 FRNFANKNK
+91 
-100 TFYNTTMLQIRCK
+100 MLQIRCK
-113 NNNMT
+113 NNNVT
-118 KSFPEGTS
+118 KSFPEGAS

-133 FADDIKLPY
+133 FADEIRLPY

-149 NNASQGLKFRLYQNR
+149 NNVSQGLKFRLFQNR
-164 DVEFL
+164 DVEFM

-181 RSLCFVLYKATQDLF
+181 RSLCFVLYKATQDVF

-203 EHTISRGY
+203 EHSLCRGF

-216 KKGYEPMVEGDVEKI
+216 KKGNETLTDEDVEHIGK
-231 RERMQEIINLDMPFR
+231 RMQEIIDGDMPFR
-246 RNEAT
+246 RSEAT
-251 TEEALRVFAERGLT
+251 TEEAIRIFSERGFA
-265 DKVKLLESS
+265 DKVKLLETS
-274 GQIYSDY
+274 GQAYTDY
-281 YMLGDTADY
+281 YTLGDTVDY

-302 TVWGLET
+302 KVWGLER
-309 YHDGMLLRV
+309 YEQGLLLRV
-318 PDWNNPTQLAEKVD
+318 PDWNNPLKLAEKVAQ
-332 MPKTYE
+332 PKTFE
-338 MFAEKTK
+338 MFAEKTH

-358 NKAILKGHASELI
+358 NKAIKRGYASELI

-392 FHDEENPVRMVLIT
+392 FHREKDPVRIVLIT

-420 SVQLLACGLRPL
+420 SVQLLACGLRPV

-438 YFVNRL
+438 YFVNRT

-457 NIETVEYHLLEDHLL
+457 NIETVEYTLLEDHLQ
-472 RLMKGERVEI
+472 RLMQGERVEI
-482 PEYNFVTGKREWN
+482 PEYNFVTGKREYN
-495 GKKLKLAGD
+495 GKKLKLTGD

-516 PLLTKKIPD
+516 PLLTKKLPD
-525 SLKYKIYI
+525 ALKYRIYI

-561 YNKGAYTAQQTI
+561 YNKGAFTARQTI
-573 AQWKNVCE
+573 AQWKNVLQ
-581 AEDQWIFPFQETAD
+581 AEDQWIFPYQETAD
-595 AMFNSALNI
+595 VMFNSALNI

-613 EIILASVPKNCDEY
+613 EIILTSVPKNCPEY
-627 AEAHRLLKF
+627 SEAHRLLKF

-660 SSFKYPR
+660 SSFKF

>member
-1 MIWQIYK
+1 
-8 VFFTYHFTRSL
+8 
-19 SFVAAA
+19 
-25 KFSLFTFHFS
+25 
-35 LKIANFANSFA
+35 
-46 KLQCTRQFKEKQA
+46 
-59 FLLHCSRFFVTL
+59 
-71 ASPKLLHLG
+71 
-80 KAQINLAFHST
+80 
-91 FRNFANKNK
+91 
-100 TFYNTTMLQIRCK
+100 MLQIRCK
-113 NNNMT
+113 NNNVT
-118 KSFPEGTS
+118 KSFLEGCS

-133 FADDIKLPY
+133 FQDEINLPY
-142 PVVSAKV
+142 PVVAAKV
-149 NNASQGLKFRLYQNR
+149 NNTSQGLKFRLFQNR

-169 DAREGSGHRVYV
+169 DAREGSGHRAYV
-181 RSLCFVLYKATQDLF
+181 RSLSFLLYKATQDVF

-203 EHTISRGY
+203 EHSLCRGY

-216 KKGYEPMVEGDVEKI
+216 KKNNEPLTDEDVELIKQ
-231 RERMQEIINLDMPFR
+231 RMQEVVNLDMPFR
-246 RNEAT
+246 RTEAT
-251 TEEALRVFAERGLT
+251 TEEAIRVFAERGFS
-265 DKVKLLESS
+265 DKVKLLETS

-281 YMLGDTADY
+281 YTLGDTVDY
-290 YYGPLVPSAGYL
+290 YYGPLVPSASYL
-302 TVWGLET
+302 KVWGLER
-309 YHDGMLLRV
+309 YEQGLLLRV
-318 PDWNNPTQLAEKVD
+318 PDWNNPNQVAEKVD
-332 MPKTYE
+332 QPKTFE

-358 NKAILKGHASELI
+358 NKAIMRGYASELI

-387 EIDRR
+387 EIDSR
-392 FHDEENPVRMVLIT
+392 FHREKDPVRIVLIT

-420 SVQLLACGLRPL
+420 SVQLLACGLRPI

-438 YFVNRL
+438 YFVNRV

-457 NIETVEYHLLEDHLL
+457 NIETVEYSLLEDHLL
-472 RLMKGERVEI
+472 RLMEGERVEI

-495 GKKLKLAGD
+495 GKKLKLGSD

-516 PLLTKKIPD
+516 PLLTQKIPD
-525 SLKYKIYI
+525 SLKYKIFI

-561 YNKGAYTAQQTI
+561 YNKGAYTAQETI
-573 AQWKNVCE
+573 AQWKNVLE
-581 AEDQWIFPFQETAD
+581 AENQWIAPYQENAD
-595 AMFNSALNI
+595 VMFNSALNI

-613 EIILASVPKNCDEY
+613 EIILSSVPKNCPEY

-636 LRYFIPI
+636 IHFFLPV

-660 SSFKYPR
+660 SSFKY